1 MGKNI
6 SVYKTY
12 TNNINNSFYLYS
24 SSKNKFKLEL
34 KDSDS
39 EGISELSLKKY
50 KNKIKRLNNEQK
62 RGILEIISNNCID
75 KNTENNAME
84 INVNKMTINQM
95 K

>member
-1 MGKNI
+1 M
-6 SVYKTY
+6 SV
-12 TNNINNSFYLYS
+12 
-24 SSKNKFKLEL
+24 
-34 KDSDS
+34 
-39 EGISELSLKKY
+39 KKY

-62 RGILEIISNNCID
+62 RGILGIISNNCID